1 MKKIAFMF
9 PGQGSQY
16 VGMGKDLYD
25 HFPEV
30 RNLFERSNE
39 ILNQDITRLCFE
51 GPEEELVKTENTQP
65 AILMVS
71 IAAATVLKKNGINP
85 GMAAGLSL
93 GEYGA
98 LVAAQAISYE
108 DALPLVRK
116 RGIYMQ
122 QAVPLGEGT
131 MAAII
136 GLEASRIEECCRLA
150 SDAGIVEIANYNCPG
165 QIVVSGHVAAVE
177 RVCQLAKDMGAKR
190 TVPLSVSAPFH
201 SSLLKPA
208 GLALERELKRIK
220 ISNPVIPVISN
231 VEAKPVQDPQHIE
244 KLLTDQ
250 VSHSVR
256 WEESIRYMAEQ
267 GFDTFIEVGPGK
279 VLNGFLKKISKE
291 LKGFHVED
299 LESLESTL
307 KGLEESE

>member
-1 MKKIAFMF
+1 MKAAFVF
-9 PGQGSQY
+9 PGQGAQY
-16 VGMGKDLYD
+16 VGMGKELYD
-25 HFPEV
+25 SFEIV
-30 RNLFERSNE
+30 RRIFDKASE
-39 ILNQDITRLCFE
+39 ILGEDFVSLVFNGNED
-51 GPEEELVKTENTQP
+51 ELKKTENTQP
-65 AILMVS
+65 AILMVCTAIS
-71 IAAATVLKKNGINP
+71 ELLMQQGICP
-85 GMAAGLSL
+85 AVTAGLSL
-93 GEYGA
+93 GEYSA
-98 LVAAQAISYE
+98 LVAARSIDYE